1 MESGVHQRGVDTV
14 ASPTRW
20 ARRRRAME
28 GVAMS
33 FRIRLLA
40 VLAGLAL
47 VGALAPAALASTP
60 SGLSTESLYGTPI
73 TQLTATC
80 NPSGTST
87 ISYTTSGTASGP
99 YLGTYTESGTVTIG
113 PQTLS
118 VFVNGFQAGPV
129 TSLDATFT
137 ITSTNG
143 VISGSKH
150 LDPAAVIPGFCY
162 DFTDRTLPGG
172 TPIVS
177 GTFREL
183 IPSSSGFGL
192 TYTAKIATP
201 NGYWT
206 DSGISGMT
214 LIQFRSTASLGS
226 NPAQDDVFNEAYS
239 SSGVTPCAWTM
250 SAILPPFNTDGSS
263 SWKYRST
270 VPVKVRITDCTGAP
284 VPGLSPQVGTQL
296 KSSVDPAGGIDEATS
311 TSAADTG
318 TTMRYDASAGQY
330 VYNWASASVSD
341 PSATYYMYVRE
352 PNSMGQAPDGTP
364 IFGQSYQQFAL
375 KLK

>member
-1 MESGVHQRGVDTV
+1 MRSV
-14 ASPTRW
+14 
-20 ARRRRAME
+20 
-28 GVAMS
+28 
-33 FRIRLLA
+33 RLAALVA
-40 VLAGLAL
+40 VLVLAYAG
-47 VGALAPAALASTP
+47 VMAPAAIASTP
-60 SGLSTESLYGTPI
+60 SGLSGEFLSGTPI
-73 TQLTATC
+73 TQLTALC

-99 YLGTYTESGTVTIG
+99 YPGTYTESGTVTIG

-118 VFVNGFQAGPV
+118 GVFVNGFQAGPV

-162 DFTDRTLPGG
+162 DFSDRTLPGG
-172 TPIVS
+172 TPTVS

-192 TYTAKIATP
+192 TYTAKIANP
-201 NGYWT
+201 NGYGT

-214 LIQFRSTASLGS
+214 LIQFRSTASSGT
-226 NPAQDDVFNEAYS
+226 NPAQEDVFNEAYS
-239 SSGVTPCAWTM
+239 SSGVTPCALTM
-250 SAILPPFNTDGSS
+250 SAILPPFNSDGSS
-263 SWKYRST
+263 IWKYRST

-296 KSSVDPAGGIDEATS
+296 KSSGDPAAGIDEATS

-341 PSATYYMYVRE
+341 GSATYYMYVRE
-352 PNSMGQAPDGTP
+352 PNSIGQAPDGTP